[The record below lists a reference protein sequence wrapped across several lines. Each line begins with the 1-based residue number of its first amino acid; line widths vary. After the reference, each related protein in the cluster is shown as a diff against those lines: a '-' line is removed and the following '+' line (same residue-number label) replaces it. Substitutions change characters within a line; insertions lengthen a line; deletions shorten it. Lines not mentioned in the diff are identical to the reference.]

1 MFTAGGGGACEM
13 LEFFA
18 ESEEDF
24 HDKLIV
30 TMGTHAI
37 LNFV

>member
-1 MFTAGGGGACEM
+1 MFTAGGGGDCEM

-30 TMGTHAI
+30 TSGTHAI